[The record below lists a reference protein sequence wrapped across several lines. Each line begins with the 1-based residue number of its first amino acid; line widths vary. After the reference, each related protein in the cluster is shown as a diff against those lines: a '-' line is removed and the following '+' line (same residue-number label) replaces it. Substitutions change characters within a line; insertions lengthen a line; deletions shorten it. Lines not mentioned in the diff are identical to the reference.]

1 MNKEYKG
8 NISPCELTKDDLAEI
23 NRFTVKELK
32 SDEVYSFN
40 VILCDNEIDR
50 DGERFSADALAQL
63 AKLFVGV
70 TGIFDHNPKSA
81 NQSARIYSAECV
93 KIPGKRTA
101 DGEAYLC
108 VKAKAYIPLTEKNS
122 DLISDIN
129 AGIKKEVSVSCAVGS
144 FTCSVCGNDMRH
156 GQCNHIKGKTY
167 GGKLCYCTLS
177 DISDAYEWSF
187 VAVPAQVNAGVTK
200 SYIKEIESMENCIK
214 AIKDGNPVK
223 LGENESRQLA
233 EYIARLEKQAKDGAV
248 YRRSLTEE
256 TAKYAALSVPF
267 LSGESIEKMCSSV
280 ETEELVKIRDA
291 FRKKAEEVIPLS
303 PQLKAKKDKTA
314 VTNDDFKF

>member
-1 MNKEYKG
+1 
-8 NISPCELTKDDLAEI
+8 
-23 NRFTVKELK
+23 
-32 SDEVYSFN
+32 
-40 VILCDNEIDR
+40 
-50 DGERFSADALAQL
+50 
-63 AKLFVGV
+63 
-70 TGIFDHNPKSA
+70 
-81 NQSARIYSAECV
+81 
-93 KIPGKRTA
+93 
-101 DGEAYLC
+101 
-108 VKAKAYIPLTEKNS
+108 
-122 DLISDIN
+122 
-129 AGIKKEVSVSCAVGS
+129 
-144 FTCSVCGNDMRH
+144 
-156 GQCNHIKGKTY
+156 
-167 GGKLCYCTLS
+167 
-177 DISDAYEWSF
+177 
-187 VAVPAQVNAGVTK
+187 
-200 SYIKEIESMENCIK
+200 MENCIK

-256 TAKYAALSVPF
+256 TAKYAVLSVPS